1 MIRTDPPLDEI
12 EKYYEE
18 YQRLLVEL
26 QKSIKGFS
34 TDTSLDTHTRLL
46 FIGLDVVVSFLHNQ
60 AGMNVGNIRVIKK
73 LSELIDQRAG
83 KEEVKEKI
91 EIIEKRVI
99 DTLIPMSELIKKTKE
114 IQEKSADYIG

>member
-1 MIRTDPPLDEI
+1 
-12 EKYYEE
+12 
-18 YQRLLVEL
+18 
-26 QKSIKGFS
+26 
-34 TDTSLDTHTRLL
+34 
-46 FIGLDVVVSFLHNQ
+46 
-60 AGMNVGNIRVIKK
+60 MNVGNIRVIKK